1 MGTPVPEDAH
11 TLSPSFVAAGL
22 KRVAHQGFDVLLTNP
37 VFAFYIGKAD
47 VVRQCHLDNFA
58 NVIFGKVWC
67 FCHNAPR
74 KRRYLEGKHR
84 LAKGTFS

>member
-1 MGTPVPEDAH
+1 
-11 TLSPSFVAAGL
+11 
-22 KRVAHQGFDVLLTNP
+22 
-37 VFAFYIGKAD
+37 